1 MSTPEDNFEK
11 LINELNLQ
19 LEIEFTQHGK
29 P

>member
-19 LEIEFTQHGK
+19 LEIEFTQYGK